1 MKTPVTFLL
10 WLLALSAVAQTYPYS
25 ENFTL
30 QVSNQVP
37 SGWQGDVKVLLAHGT
52 NDSKALAAKLSS
64 TTTTAQVSTP
74 LIGPLTSSSALTFF
88 DRIVDQQIYPS
99 TPTNLVTGDLFTVQL
114 TTNGSTYQNVLQ
126 IDENNHNPNLNFV
139 KKKIFLSQFA
149 GDTVHLKFNFTYAN
163 NAGYFV
169 DVDSVQVK
177 DEAGTGVNDLS
188 APGEVSMY
196 PNPVLAGSAVILT
209 GSTEQELS
217 FTICDL
223 SGRLVYFGRMQSITT
238 IPAGSLTPGL
248 YLLTAGNTTRKL
260 LITE

>member
-10 WLLALSAVAQTYPYS
+10 WLLALTAAAQTYPYS

-37 SGWQGDVKVLLAHGT
+37 AGWQGDVKVLLAHGT

-64 TTTTAQVSTP
+64 TATTAQVSSP

-88 DRIVDQQIYPS
+88 YRIVDQQIYPS
-99 TPTNLVTGDLFTVQL
+99 TPTNLVTGDLLAVQL
-114 TTNGSTYQNVLQ
+114 STDGSTYQNILQ

-149 GDTVHLKFNFTYAN
+149 GDTVHVKFNFTYAN
-163 NAGYFV
+163 SAGYFV
-169 DVDSVQVK
+169 DIDSIQVK

-188 APGEVSMY
+188 ATGEISLY
-196 PNPVLAGSAVILT
+196 PNPVSAGSAFILT
-209 GSTEQELS
+209 GSEEQQQS
-217 FTICDL
+217 FAICDL
-223 SGRLVYFGRMQSITT
+223 SGRQMYSGQIQSFTT

-248 YLLTAGNTTRKL
+248 YLVTAGNRTRKL